1 MKEEYYKAYDKRYKQ
16 IYDLNLLWEKREP
29 TKEVIDVINK
39 YNINKN
45 DKILD
50 LGCGEGRDSIY
61 LLDKGYDVLAVDY
74 SVNVINKCNE
84 LTNNKYINNFKQ
96 FDLIKDKLNDKYKFI
111 YSIAVLHMF
120 VEDSHRNSFY
130 KFIYNHLEE
139 NGIALI
145 ICMGDGIKEYKSNI
159 EEAFNDTKRV
169 NTNNND
175 VVNVVSTSCCIKNI
189 DNIKEEIKNNN
200 LNIIDISI
208 VDDLP
213 NFDKCICVVVK
224 KDK

>member
-16 IYDLNLLWEKREP
+16 IYELNLLWEIPKP
-29 TKEVIDVINK
+29 TKKVMDVIDK
-39 YNINKN
+39 FNINKS

-61 LLDKGYDVLAVDY
+61 LLDNGYNVLAVDY
-74 SVNVINKCNE
+74 SNTVIDKCNQ

-96 FDLIKDKLNDKYKFI
+96 FDLIKDKLNDKFKFI

-130 KFIYNHLEE
+130 KCIYDHLEE
-139 NGIALI
+139 DGIALI
-145 ICMGDGIKEYKSNI
+145 ICMGDGVKEYKSNI
-159 EEAFNDTKRV
+159 EEVFNDAKRI
-169 NTNNND
+169 NTNNN
-175 VVNVVSTSCCIKNI
+175 VLVNVVSTSCCIKNI
-189 DNIKEEIKNNN
+189 DNIKEEIENNN

-213 NFDKCICVVVK
+213 NFDKCICAVVSK
-224 KDK
+224 K

>member
-16 IYDLNLLWEKREP
+16 IYDLNLLWEINEP
-29 TKEVIDVINK
+29 TKEVMDVIDK
-39 YNINKN
+39 LNINKS

-61 LLDKGYDVLAVDY
+61 LLDNGYNVLAVDY
-74 SVNVINKCNE
+74 SINVINKCNE

-120 VEDSHRNSFY
+120 VEDNHRNSFY
-130 KFIYNHLEE
+130 KCIYNNLEE
-139 NGIALI
+139 DGIALI
-145 ICMGDGIKEYKSNI
+145 ICMGDGVKEYKSNI
-159 EEAFNDTKRV
+159 EEAFNDAKRI
-169 NTNNND
+169 NTNNN
-175 VVNVVSTSCCIKNI
+175 VLVNVVSTSCCIKNI
-189 DNIKEEIKNNN
+189 DNIKEEIENNE
-200 LNIIDISI
+200 LKILDISI

-213 NFDKCICVVVK
+213 NFDKCICVIVK
-224 KDK
+224 K

>member
-16 IYDLNLLWEKREP
+16 IYDLNLLWEIPKP
-29 TKEVIDVINK
+29 TKEVMDVIDK
-39 YNINKN
+39 FNINKS

-61 LLDKGYDVLAVDY
+61 LLDNGYNVLAVDY

-120 VEDSHRNSFY
+120 VEDNHRNSFY
-130 KFIYNHLEE
+130 KCIYNHLEE
-139 NGIALI
+139 DGIALI
-145 ICMGDGIKEYKSNI
+145 ICMGDGVKEYKSNV
-159 EEAFNDTKRV
+159 EDAFKDTIRFNINSKKEVKVV
-169 NTNNND
+169 NT
-175 VVNVVSTSCCIKNI
+175 SCSIKSI
-189 DNIKEEIKNNN
+189 DNIKKEIENNE
-200 LNIIDISI
+200 LKILDISI

-213 NFDKCICVVVK
+213 NFDKCICAVVSK
-224 KDK
+224 K

>member
-16 IYDLNLLWEKREP
+16 IHDLNLLWEKRET
-29 TKEVIDVINK
+29 TKEVMDIINK

-61 LLDKGYDVLAVDY
+61 LLDNGYNVLAVDY
-74 SVNVINKCNE
+74 SINVINKCNE

-96 FDLIKDKLNDKYKFI
+96 FDLIKDKLNNKYKFI

-130 KFIYNHLEE
+130 KCIYNHLEE

-159 EEAFNDTKRV
+159 EEAFNDTKRI
-169 NTNNND
+169 NTNND
-175 VVNVVSTSCCIKNI
+175 AVVNVASTSCCIKNL
-189 DNIKEEIKNNN
+189 NHIKEEIKNNN

-208 VDDLP
+208 IDDLP
-213 NFDKCICVVVK
+213 NFDKCICVVVSK
-224 KDK
+224 

>member
-1 MKEEYYKAYDKRYKQ
+1 MD
-16 IYDLNLLWEKREP
+16 
-29 TKEVIDVINK
+29 VIDK

-61 LLDKGYDVLAVDY
+61 LLDNGYNVLAVDY

-96 FDLIKDKLNDKYKFI
+96 FDLIKDNLNDKFKFI

-120 VEDSHRNSFY
+120 VEDNHRNSFY
-130 KFIYNHLEE
+130 KCIYNHLEE
-139 NGIALI
+139 DGIALI
-145 ICMGDGIKEYKSNI
+145 ISLGDGVKEYKSNV
-159 EEAFNDTKRV
+159 EDAFKDTIRFNINSKKEVKVV
-169 NTNNND
+169 NT
-175 VVNVVSTSCCIKNI
+175 SCSIKSI
-189 DNIKEEIKNNN
+189 DNIKKEIENNE
-200 LNIIDISI
+200 LKILDISI

-213 NFDKCICVVVK
+213 NFDKCICAVVSK
-224 KDK
+224 K

>member
-1 MKEEYYKAYDKRYKQ
+1 MD
-16 IYDLNLLWEKREP
+16 
-29 TKEVIDVINK
+29 VIDK

-61 LLDKGYDVLAVDY
+61 LLDNGYNVLAVDY
-74 SVNVINKCNE
+74 SINVINKCNE

-120 VEDSHRNSFY
+120 VEDNHRNSFY
-130 KFIYNHLEE
+130 KCIYNHLEE
-139 NGIALI
+139 DGIALI
-145 ICMGDGIKEYKSNI
+145 ISMGDGVKEYKSNI
-159 EEAFNDTKRV
+159 EEAFNDAKRI
-169 NTNNND
+169 NTNNN
-175 VVNVVSTSCCIKNI
+175 VLVNVVSTSCCIKNI
-189 DNIKEEIKNNN
+189 DNIKEEIENNE
-200 LNIIDISI
+200 LKILDISI

-213 NFDKCICVVVK
+213 NFDKCICAVVSK
-224 KDK
+224 K